1 MSHGKIDF
9 AGLQKFIIIIII
21 IIITIINIIIIIKNS
36 YIGLLAKLSVKF
48 KRSECFALNNHMQKL
63 RFHKL
68 SSERSFCKKEFVK
81 LRICDYKS
89 KNCLSHL
96 LEKYTN
102 VNLKISLYFRICL
115 KAIL

>member
-21 IIITIINIIIIIKNS
+21 IITIINIIIIKNS

-63 RFHKL
+63 
-68 SSERSFCKKEFVK
+68 SFINYPQKGAFAKK
-81 LRICDYKS
+81 
-89 KNCLSHL
+89 
-96 LEKYTN
+96 
-102 VNLKISLYFRICL
+102 NLWN
-115 KAIL
+115 

>member
-21 IIITIINIIIIIKNS
+21 ITIIDIIIIIKNS

-63 RFHKL
+63 SFHKL
-68 SSERSFCKKEFVK
+68 SSERSFCKKEFGGQFDPPVAFP
-81 LRICDYKS
+81 
-89 KNCLSHL
+89 
-96 LEKYTN
+96 
-102 VNLKISLYFRICL
+102 KIFFLDRG
-115 KAIL
+115 